1 MVSQQ
6 ITTTVNL
13 SYELSQFGWK
23 VLVLGGEVQ
32 GDTIKFF
39 GCEDSEFYIGDALL
53 DRKFDIATA
62 ICPAIINGEEQTNLH
77 IISGRRGDVMTKLG
91 LDMISLTQRAL
102 LGRTNL
108 S

>member
-1 MVSQQ
+1 MM
-6 ITTTVNL
+6 IL
-13 SYELSQFGWK
+13 K
-23 VLVLGGEVQ
+23 LVWLESIGTGGEVQ
-32 GDTIKFF
+32 GYTTKFF

-53 DRKFDIATA
+53 DRKFDIETA

-102 LGRTNL
+102 LCRTNL
-108 S
+108 SW